1 MASKVDFPQ
10 PEGPEIE
17 RYSPFFTSKWMLC
30 RACVS
35 TSSVTKTLLT
45 ASSRISGCE
54 PFSIVIY
61 PFYDSRETLVQLN
74 SVVAVVGRHVREND
88 PVSHLQ
94 PFLDF
99 DGAHGAA
106 PEHHLHLVGV
116 LPARFQLEDLHC
128 AVLLPEDRP
137 VHEDHVIQPLQL
149 DRPVHTQVGPQHA
162 RRWRVLAHNQRHVH
176 RHRAVQNRGIDARNL
191 AFHQTI
197 TCVDHRALTDYDIFY

>member
-61 PFYDSRETLVQLN
+61 PFYESREALVQLN
-74 SVVAVVGRHVREND
+74 SIITVVGGHIRENHL
-88 PVSHLQ
+88 VSHLQ
-94 PFLDF
+94 SVLDF
-99 DGAHGAA
+99 DG
-106 PEHHLHLVGV
+106 VY
-116 LPARFQLEDLHC
+116 
-128 AVLLPEDRP
+128 
-137 VHEDHVIQPLQL
+137 
-149 DRPVHTQVGPQHA
+149 
-162 RRWRVLAHNQRHVH
+162 
-176 RHRAVQNRGIDARNL
+176 
-191 AFHQTI
+191 
-197 TCVDHRALTDYDIFY
+197 RALS